1 MMRKVERQQ
10 LIREIITKSQI
21 ERQDDL
27 VAALKDRG
35 VRATQATISR
45 DIKELQLVKVPSNDG
60 GYRYALPAQGNI
72 DNQTRLSTE
81 LSNNMLSL
89 ERQTEFLSIV
99 MRPGNGPVMAS
110 LIRQLEIDGV
120 FSVIGDDAGVLVVC
134 RSADA
139 AVNVEEMFQNLM
151 NQGD

>member
-1 MMRKVERQQ
+1 MKKAERQQ
-10 LIREIITKSQI
+10 LIREIITTMQI

-27 VAALKDRG
+27 VNELNDKG
-35 VRATQATISR
+35 VSATQATISR
-45 DIKELQLVKVPSNDG
+45 DIKELQLVKIPANDG

-81 LSNNMLSL
+81 LKNNMLSF
-89 ERQTEFLSIV
+89 ERQDQFLSIV

-110 LIRQLEIDGV
+110 LIRQLEIDGI

-134 RSADA
+134 RSIEKA
-139 AVNVEEMFQNLM
+139 AKVENLFQTLM
-151 NQGD
+151 N

>member
-1 MMRKVERQQ
+1 MRKVERQQ
-10 LIREIITKSQI
+10 LIREIITKNQI

-27 VAALKDRG
+27 VAALEARG

-45 DIKELQLVKVPSNDG
+45 DIKEMQLVKIPSSDG
-60 GYRYALPAQGNI
+60 GYRYALPAQGDI

-89 ERQTEFLSIV
+89 ERQTQFLSIV

-110 LIRQLEIDGV
+110 LIRQLEIDDV
-120 FSVIGDDAGVLVVC
+120 FSVVGDDAGVLVVC
-134 RSADA
+134 RSTDA
-139 AVNVEEMFQNLM
+139 ATNVEKMFQNLM
-151 NQGD
+151 NQG

>member
-1 MMRKVERQQ
+1 MKKAERQEK
-10 LIREIITKSQI
+10 IREIITAESI
-21 ERQDDL
+21 ERQEDL
-27 VAALKDRG
+27 VKRLNELGLR
-35 VRATQATISR
+35 VTQATISR

-110 LIRQLEIDGV
+110 LIRQLEIDDV

>member
-1 MMRKVERQQ
+1 MRKVERQQ

-27 VAALKDRG
+27 VAALMVRG
-35 VRATQATISR
+35 ARATQATISR
-45 DIKELQLVKVPSNDG
+45 DIKELVKVPSNDG

-89 ERQTEFLSIV
+89 ERQTQFLSIV

-110 LIRQLEIDGV
+110 LIRQLEIDDV

>member
-1 MMRKVERQQ
+1 MKKAERQQ
-10 LIREIITKSQI
+10 LIREIITTMQI

-27 VAALKDRG
+27 VNELNDKG
-35 VRATQATISR
+35 VSATQATISR
-45 DIKELQLVKVPSNDG
+45 DIKELQLVKIPANDG

-81 LSNNMLSL
+81 LKNNMLSF
-89 ERQTEFLSIV
+89 ERQDQFLSIV

-110 LIRQLEIDGV
+110 LIRQLEIDGI

-134 RSADA
+134 RTIEKA
-139 AVNVEEMFQNLM
+139 AKVEKLFQTLM
-151 NQGD
+151 N

>member
-1 MMRKVERQQ
+1 MKKAERQQ
-10 LIREIITKSQI
+10 LIREIITTMQI

-27 VAALKDRG
+27 VNELNDKG
-35 VRATQATISR
+35 VSATQATISR
-45 DIKELQLVKVPSNDG
+45 DIKELQLVKIPANDG

-81 LSNNMLSL
+81 LKNNMLSF
-89 ERQTEFLSIV
+89 ERQDQFLSIV

-110 LIRQLEIDGV
+110 LIRQLEIDGI

-134 RSADA
+134 RTIEKA
-139 AVNVEEMFQNLM
+139 AKVENLFQTLM
-151 NQGD
+151 N

>member
-60 GYRYALPAQGNI
+60 GYRYALPGC
-72 DNQTRLSTE
+72 
-81 LSNNMLSL
+81 
-89 ERQTEFLSIV
+89 
-99 MRPGNGPVMAS
+99 PVN
-110 LIRQLEIDGV
+110 
-120 FSVIGDDAGVLVVC
+120 FK
-134 RSADA
+134 
-139 AVNVEEMFQNLM
+139 
-151 NQGD
+151 

>member
-1 MMRKVERQQ
+1 MKKAERQQ

-27 VAALKDRG
+27 VSALNEHG

-45 DIKELQLVKVPSNDG
+45 DIKELQLVKVPSSDG
-60 GYRYALPAQGNI
+60 GYRYALPAQGNL

-81 LSNNMLSL
+81 LSNNMVSLARQDRFLSL
-89 ERQTEFLSIV
+89 V

-110 LIRQLEIDGV
+110 LIRQLETDDV
-120 FSVIGDDAGVLVVC
+120 FSTIGDDAGVLVVC
-134 RSADA
+134 RSTQA
-139 AVNVEEMFQNLM
+139 AENVEEMLRGLIN
-151 NQGD
+151 

>member
-1 MMRKVERQQ
+1 MKKAERQQ
-10 LIREIITKSQI
+10 LIREIITTMQI

-27 VAALKDRG
+27 VNELNDKG
-35 VRATQATISR
+35 VSATQATISR
-45 DIKELQLVKVPSNDG
+45 DIKELQLVKIPANDG

-81 LSNNMLSL
+81 LKNNMLSF
-89 ERQTEFLSIV
+89 ERQDQFLSIV

-110 LIRQLEIDGV
+110 LIRQLEIDGI

-134 RSADA
+134 RTIEKTAK
-139 AVNVEEMFQNLM
+139 VEKLFQTLM
-151 NQGD
+151 N

>member
-60 GYRYALPAQGNI
+60 GTATPCLHKGI
-72 DNQTRLSTE
+72 
-81 LSNNMLSL
+81 
-89 ERQTEFLSIV
+89 
-99 MRPGNGPVMAS
+99 
-110 LIRQLEIDGV
+110 LITKPD
-120 FSVIGDDAGVLVVC
+120 
-134 RSADA
+134 
-139 AVNVEEMFQNLM
+139 
-151 NQGD
+151 